1 MTRVNGHLNSPNRES
16 RNHQA
21 STESNT
27 PPLHRLGKVRRQEGL
42 SRRTVARRL
51 GIDAAAVKL
60 QECESTD
67 VPLSVLHEWQQV
79 LKVPL
84 VELLMEPNGSLSTP
98 LAKRARLV
106 RVMKTALSILEQ
118 PEQAPVGRM
127 AQTLIDQLLEMMPE
141 LREVGSWHAV
151 GQRRRSDEYGRA
163 AERSLPDEMFM
174 DYQP

>member
-1 MTRVNGHLNSPNRES
+1 MTRVNGHLNSSNREG
-16 RNHQA
+16 RTHRA
-21 STESNT
+21 STESKT
-27 PPLHRLGKVRRQEGL
+27 PPLHRLGEVRRQEGISL
-42 SRRTVARRL
+42 RTVARRL
-51 GIDAAAVKL
+51 GIDVAAVKL

-67 VPLSVLHEWQQV
+67 VPLSVVYQWQEV
-79 LKVPL
+79 LNVPV

-118 PEQAPVGRM
+118 SEQAPVGRM
-127 AQTLIDQLLEMMPE
+127 AQTLIAQLVEMMPE

-163 AERSLPDEMFM
+163 AEHSLPDEMFM